1 MTASDF
7 RVTLLGTGVPIPS
20 PDRFGPCTL
29 VEAGD
34 QKFLIDAGR
43 GATIRL
49 YQLKLPIGRIDVQLL
64 THYHSDHTSGVPDV
78 WLTGWLESHFGTRK
92 TPYRVIGPTGA
103 RELIENL
110 ERAYSLDIKIRVA
123 DEKLPRSGIATD
135 VTEFDRDGTVYEKGG
150 VRVIAFEVD
159 HGDVIKPCYGY
170 RFEYDGRVAV
180 FSSDTRYNENVI
192 KYGADADL
200 LVHEVASAR
209 PELMREAYVQ
219 RIIGH
224 HTTPREAGL
233 VFAQTKPKLAAYTHI
248 VQLGSERIPPPT
260 IDDIVAETRETYSG
274 PLVVGEDLMAFEI
287 GETVSVRRFQPASSP
302 TDSGSS
308 MTPDQPMR
316 FPLWGHLRQIWCAG
330 KIAVCPLGSVSDGRL
345 EKCGLSLRANCGPN
359 YLQQTRTRPLPPARE
374 PDVAFCCQ
382 RDVPS
387 FRSLQCTANMPSAG
401 KTSLH
406 NHGAVFPRAVGVD
419 LGGLL

>member
-49 YQLKLPIGRIDVQLL
+49 NGRIDVQLL

-78 WLTGWLESHFGTRK
+78 WLTGWLESYFGTRK

-103 RELIENL
+103 RQLIENL
-110 ERAYSLDIKIRVA
+110 ERAYASDIKIRVA
-123 DEKLPRSGIATD
+123 DEKLPLSGIATD
-135 VTEFDRDGTVYEKGG
+135 VTEFDCDGMVYEQGG

-159 HGDVIKPCYGY
+159 HGDVITPCYGY
-170 RFEYDGRVAV
+170 RFEYGGRAAV
-180 FSSDTRYNENVI
+180 FSSDTRYNQNVI
-192 KYGADADL
+192 NHGAGADL
-200 LVHEVASAR
+200 LVHEVASVR
-209 PELMREAYVQ
+209 PELMKEAYIQ

-233 VFAQTKPKLAAYTHI
+233 VFAQTKPKLAVYTHI

-260 IDDIVAETRETYSG
+260 IDDIIAETRTTYGG
-274 PLVVGEDLMAFEI
+274 PLAVGEDLMAFEI
-287 GETVSVRRFQPASSP
+287 GETVSVRRPQPFS
-302 TDSGSS
+302 
-308 MTPDQPMR
+308 
-316 FPLWGHLRQIWCAG
+316 
-330 KIAVCPLGSVSDGRL
+330 
-345 EKCGLSLRANCGPN
+345 
-359 YLQQTRTRPLPPARE
+359 
-374 PDVAFCCQ
+374 
-382 RDVPS
+382 
-387 FRSLQCTANMPSAG
+387 PSAG
-401 KTSLH
+401 SSSV
-406 NHGAVFPRAVGVD
+406 A
-419 LGGLL
+419 